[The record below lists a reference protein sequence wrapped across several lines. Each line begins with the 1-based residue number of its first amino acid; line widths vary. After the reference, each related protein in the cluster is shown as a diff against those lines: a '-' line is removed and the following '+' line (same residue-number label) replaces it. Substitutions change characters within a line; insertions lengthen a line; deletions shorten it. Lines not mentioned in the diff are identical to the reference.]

1 MNSPVKHNTGHSFS
15 GSSTKK
21 NSLLLNMNQYTQ
33 YAPDGIT
40 DCDPALSNS
49 AVASD
54 LSNQACVLALARNK
68 SSLIRVSGGEN
79 FGKKLLWFIKSP
91 VQILIIFFRKKSPL
105 TYTQICLTIPML

>member
-21 NSLLLNMNQYTQ
+21 NTLRLNMNKYTH

-40 DCDPALSNS
+40 DCDPALLGTM
-49 AVASD
+49 VADD

-79 FGKKLLWFIKSP
+79 FGKLLFNLNVLKTTGNANIQKCC
-91 VQILIIFFRKKSPL
+91 IYGFFLKIFMHG
-105 TYTQICLTIPML
+105 IVH